1 MKVPS
6 TIQRPGI
13 GSFTLR
19 QTRKH
24 QPQLNT
30 KSVVFYSPN
39 IQSKSIIDSQ
49 TSTVKIQPFF
59 SFCFPRYR
67 GPLPENGGS
76 PARKVSSSSSFPPLQ
91 IMLMDHYLYKL
102 LKWPSHSWIKL
113 AFAAHLTMRKKTP
126 KQRETRTSQSEALRG
141 SSVFLSVFFGCQL
154 PNEPADFCWVPPQV
168 ICKYFVSPG
177 PFFVYSCSST
187 HSCLLLKY

>member
-91 IMLMDHYLYKL
+91 IMLMNHYLYKL

-113 AFAAHLTMRKKTP
+113 AFAAHLTMRKKTQNNEKREP
-126 KQRETRTSQSEALRG
+126 ANQRLSEAPRFFFPF
-141 SSVFLSVFFGCQL
+141 SSVVSCQTNPPTSAEFLHRLFANTSLVQGPFLST
-154 PNEPADFCWVPPQV
+154 PVPWLTAV
-168 ICKYFVSPG
+168 CY
-177 PFFVYSCSST
+177 
-187 HSCLLLKY
+187 